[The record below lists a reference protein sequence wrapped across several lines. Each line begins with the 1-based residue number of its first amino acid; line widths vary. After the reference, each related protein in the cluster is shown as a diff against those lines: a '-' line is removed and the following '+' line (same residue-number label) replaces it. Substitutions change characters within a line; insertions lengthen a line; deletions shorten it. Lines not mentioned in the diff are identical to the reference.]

1 MAIFCTGDAK
11 VVDLTEFQVE
21 NLEACWADIMVNGER
36 LVFGSVYINVGKIN
50 EIEILEKVMTKI
62 LASHKK
68 ILVCLDANSRS
79 LQWDPSCINRERSSM
94 VRKMGERFEELSLEL
109 SMDVLNNGQLTYH
122 SGEHAT
128 AVDITLAHGIQST
141 EKMKWYTIDDMLQT
155 PHKGIIIEFGNKK
168 EFKKEK
174 VIDWKNFNW
183 IQYECQSKEL
193 LSKFLNKWNVSDK
206 ESDVHSMAEE
216 FQSGLQGLINQIAK
230 TKVVTKHSKPWITP
244 EVKDLIDKLHKV
256 REKARCHRSL
266 KNISEYKD
274 MLEEVSIKLEEAH
287 ITHINKECE
296 ELGTM
301 SDSQK
306 WKAISRL
313 LNHDNFNTV
322 QPIKHGS
329 QYLFEDEEILV
340 EMEKY
345 HVDKPTTK
353 TSDGKENELQQ
364 RWREEARLS
373 ESDTIMDSPI
383 TIFEIE
389 ST

>member
-1 MAIFCTGDAK
+1 MNTSNHWLINAAQKHQPQVIALQEVWTPNDDINIPGYKLASKWYRKKKDNDKVTGGGVAIFCTGDAK

-168 EFKKEK
+168 EFKK
-174 VIDWKNFNW
+174 
-183 IQYECQSKEL
+183 
-193 LSKFLNKWNVSDK
+193 
-206 ESDVHSMAEE
+206 
-216 FQSGLQGLINQIAK
+216 
-230 TKVVTKHSKPWITP
+230 
-244 EVKDLIDKLHKV
+244 
-256 REKARCHRSL
+256 
-266 KNISEYKD
+266 
-274 MLEEVSIKLEEAH
+274 
-287 ITHINKECE
+287 
-296 ELGTM
+296 
-301 SDSQK
+301 
-306 WKAISRL
+306 
-313 LNHDNFNTV
+313 
-322 QPIKHGS
+322 
-329 QYLFEDEEILV
+329 
-340 EMEKY
+340 
-345 HVDKPTTK
+345 
-353 TSDGKENELQQ
+353 
-364 RWREEARLS
+364 
-373 ESDTIMDSPI
+373 
-383 TIFEIE
+383 
-389 ST
+389 